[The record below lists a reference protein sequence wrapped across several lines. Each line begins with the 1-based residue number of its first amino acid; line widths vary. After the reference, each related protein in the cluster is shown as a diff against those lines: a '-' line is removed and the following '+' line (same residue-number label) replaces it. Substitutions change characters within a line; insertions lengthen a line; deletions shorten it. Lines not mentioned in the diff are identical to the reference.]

1 MLIYQLEFS
10 HLLSCL
16 NYTCPIIFRKITY
29 EFGHWPSNTSSST
42 LSHWYSSK
50 NLKRSVPRTMHC
62 GTNCNTKIIEIPSHT
77 RACKKIG
84 GINKLWFLQT
94 MEYCAALTRNEEYL
108 CIPVGN
114 WAAGCR
120 VKWKQKKMLLYS
132 TI

>member
-1 MLIYQLEFS
+1 MNLAIDPAIPVLALYPTD
-10 HLLSCL
+10 
-16 NYTCPIIFRKITY
+16 N
-29 EFGHWPSNTSSST
+29 
-42 LSHWYSSK
+42 SSK

-114 WAAGCR
+114 
-120 VKWKQKKMLLYS
+120 
-132 TI
+132 